1 MDATE
6 LVIRFEWDDDN
17 DALDQAIALRET
29 DGGAPYGMA
38 LLLRHHRRGA
48 REDLERAVTAVLAD
62 LDGTSREAPERADLL
77 VDAADALMARWDA
90 DAGQAD
96 VDTAVDQY
104 REAVELTPESARAR
118 SKLGMAIA
126 RRRLLGGGGQ
136 GDLAEALTLCR
147 QAVDQADRAED
158 SPPDAALGP
167 DALADRAARLDRLA
181 LVTSARAVESQDQ
194 DLARTAVDTVDAVL
208 RMDLGRGLLLWG
220 PQMTRI
226 AALGQR
232 YALTGRP
239 EHLTAV
245 IAACRSALES
255 MPADW
260 PHRRHAL
267 LQYGVMTAIRFYEEG
282 RDPADRDRA
291 IGVLREALGDPRPGL
306 SLYERSCAELLRKL
320 LWNRMSDGARLDDVD
335 DLVARLRA
343 ALVDTPGDE
352 ELREDLY
359 KASRARFTITGDQ
372 DDLPRGDDL
381 EDERERVDAQVF
393 KAISGSLAELDAAVS
408 AADRLLDDDHDD
420 GELDGLRISLSGALT
435 ARYAH
440 RGDRRDLDRGLSLQA
455 SLLDGV
461 PAGSPLRGHL
471 LLQMA
476 GTRTTRYDATGDR
489 ADLDAALAGVAEAAG
504 IIGVDHVDRRMVE
517 HVIGRTRVRRYRRD
531 GDPADLESA
540 IAAYRTALDAAPV
553 GHPVRREYAA
563 ELSEALQ
570 ERARIGGA
578 ADNTA
583 DDNTAAIEAARS
595 AVRLAPPGDQRA
607 LARLPLARAMS
618 QRFLLTGDVAAIRDS
633 IAAFQEAAAELPPD
647 HPVRALALGGLAEV
661 LKLRA
666 ELTGSQ
672 TDLNAAVTAGE
683 QAWRQPV
690 RAADRAMIAIYLTDA
705 LRMRGQRVGGRAD
718 VDAAMD
724 VITSVLADLAHT
736 DPWRPLCELQLA
748 VMLSQRFLVTG
759 DAPDVDRCV
768 EIVGSVLAALPAHS
782 PWRRLAYE
790 TLSENLWKR
799 AQHRGDLDDLDD
811 AIDAMD
817 LALAVPTS
825 DHRHLAVNLYN
836 KAGMLGLRFDEHARP
851 EDLDGAIEA
860 GRAALAA
867 LPAGHYYRPVVSK
880 GLSLLYLERPDAN
893 SADDLSE
900 IIGRGREALAATA
913 EDDPSWASQQ
923 HLVGVGRL
931 LRFGRTGRARDLRSA
946 IRAIEASVAATP
958 PGDPAL
964 GSRAAQLGLVLNVR
978 YERRGRRRDRDR
990 AMDAYRLAASV
1001 TSNGTLS
1008 RLESNRDYAAYTL
1021 RHGRPVE
1028 ALEHY
1033 RICVQDLLPLVTW
1046 RGLGRRSQ
1054 ENQLKRVAG
1063 LAGDAAAAA
1072 LACDSPRAA
1081 VQLLEQGRSVLW
1093 AQLLQTRS
1101 DRSELHAGHPRLAAE
1116 FDEVSAALDLR
1127 SAGPLRPGE
1136 LTAQGG
1142 ADRMGEAERRRRATA
1157 RFTELIDYIREL
1169 PGFAGFLRP
1178 PDIET
1183 LLQAA
1188 DRGPVVIVNVGRTR
1202 CDALLLTTEGVRTL
1216 PLPGLTQEEAVERAT
1231 AFHDALGAARQGLAA
1246 RINANQTMLSTLEW
1260 LWEAV
1265 ALPVLDALALPV
1277 PDATALRGGNLP
1289 RVWWCPTGPLATLPL
1304 HAAGRH
1310 RPGANAAWVGDHV
1323 VSSYTPTLQALLRA
1337 RTERPAPPA
1346 PAALVTGLRVTPRQD
1361 GRYRDLPAVPDEIR
1375 AIRDTLGG
1383 RALVL
1388 EDATATWQ
1396 AVLDAVPAHPWVHF
1410 ACHGKQNPQEPSA
1423 SHLALHDADLT
1434 VLDLVKAGVV
1444 DGDLAFLSACET
1456 AQGDTTLTDE
1466 AIHLAAAFH
1475 LAGYRH
1481 VIGTLWSLNDASAA
1495 RVAADVYGTLAGDS
1509 GTEPAVALHLAVAR
1523 LRALPRFRSPLAWA
1537 PYVHIGA

>member
-1 MDATE
+1 M
-6 LVIRFEWDDDN
+6 
-17 DALDQAIALRET
+17 
-29 DGGAPYGMA
+29 
-38 LLLRHHRRGA
+38 
-48 REDLERAVTAVLAD
+48 
-62 LDGTSREAPERADLL
+62 
-77 VDAADALMARWDA
+77 
-90 DAGQAD
+90 
-96 VDTAVDQY
+96 
-104 REAVELTPESARAR
+104 
-118 SKLGMAIA
+118 
-126 RRRLLGGGGQ
+126 
-136 GDLAEALTLCR
+136 
-147 QAVDQADRAED
+147 
-158 SPPDAALGP
+158 
-167 DALADRAARLDRLA
+167 
-181 LVTSARAVESQDQ
+181 
-194 DLARTAVDTVDAVL
+194 
-208 RMDLGRGLLLWG
+208 
-220 PQMTRI
+220 MTI
-226 AALGQR
+226 
-232 YALTGRP
+232 
-239 EHLTAV
+239 
-245 IAACRSALES
+245 
-255 MPADW
+255 W
-260 PHRRHAL
+260 
-267 LQYGVMTAIRFYEEG
+267 FYEES
-282 RDPADRDRA
+282 RDPADRERA
-291 IGVLREALGDPRPGL
+291 IGVLREALGEPRPGL
-306 SLYERSCAELLRKL
+306 SMYERSCDELLRKL

-343 ALVDTPGDE
+343 ALADTPGDE

-359 KASRARFTITGDQ
+359 KASRARFSITGDQ
-372 DDLPRGDDL
+372 DDLPSGEDL
-381 EDERERVDAQVF
+381 EDESERVDAQVF
-393 KAISGSLAELDAAVS
+393 QAISGSLEELDAAVS
-408 AADRLLDDDHDD
+408 AADRLLDDDDHEDD
-420 GELDGLRISLSGALT
+420 RLDGLRISLSGVLT

-440 RGDRRDLDRGLSLQA
+440 RGDRGDLDRSLSLQA
-455 SLLDGV
+455 RVIDGL
-461 PAGSPLRGHL
+461 PTGSHLRGQL

-476 GTRTTRYDATGDR
+476 VNQATRYDATGDR
-489 ADLDAALAGVAEAAG
+489 ADLDAALAGVAEAAE
-504 IIGVDHVDRRMVE
+504 IIKVDHVDRRMVE
-517 HVIGRTRVRRYRRD
+517 HVIGKTRVRRYWRD
-531 GDPADLESA
+531 GDSADLESA
-540 IAAYRTALDAAPV
+540 ITANRTALDAAPV

-563 ELSEALQ
+563 QLSEALQ
-570 ERARIGGA
+570 EWARISGGV
-578 ADNTA
+578 
-583 DDNTAAIEAARS
+583 DDNTAAIDTARS
-595 AVRLAPPGDQRA
+595 VARLAPPGDQRA
-607 LARLPLARAMS
+607 LAHLTLARALS

-633 IAAFQEAAAELPPD
+633 IAFFQKAAAELPPD
-647 HPVRALALGGLAEV
+647 RPIRALALGGLAET

-672 TDLNAAVTAGE
+672 ADLNAAVAAGE

-690 RAADRAMIAIYLTDA
+690 RAVDRALVAVYLTDA
-705 LRMRGQRVGGRAD
+705 LRMRGKRVGGRAD

-724 VITSVLADLAHT
+724 IITSVLDDLPAS

-748 VMLSQRFLVTG
+748 TMLSQRFLVTG
-759 DAPDVDRCV
+759 DPADVDRSI

-799 AQHRGDLDDLDD
+799 AEHRGDLDDLDD

-817 LALAVPTS
+817 LTLKVPTS
-825 DHRHLAVNLYN
+825 DHRQLAVNLYN
-836 KAGMLGLRFDEHARP
+836 KAGMLGLRFGEHGRP

-860 GRAALAA
+860 ARASLAA
-867 LPAGHYYRPVVSK
+867 LPTGHYYRPVVSK
-880 GLSLLYLERPDAN
+880 GLSLLYLERPDAT
-893 SADDLSE
+893 STDDLSE
-900 IIGRGREALAATA
+900 IISRGREALAATA
-913 EDDPSWASQQ
+913 ADDPSWASQQ
-923 HLVGVGRL
+923 HVVGAGRL
-931 LRFGRTGRARDLRSA
+931 LRFGQTGRGRDLRGA
-946 IRAIEASVAATP
+946 IRAIEATVAATP

-964 GSRAAQLGLVLNVR
+964 GSRAAQLGLVLSLR

-990 AMDAYRLAASV
+990 ALDAYRLAAGV

-1008 RLESNRDYAAYTL
+1008 RLENNRAYAAYTL

-1142 ADRMGEAERRRRATA
+1142 ADRMREAERRRRATA
-1157 RFTELIDYIREL
+1157 RFTELIDHIREL

-1183 LLQAA
+1183 LFQAA

-1202 CDALLLTTEGVRTL
+1202 CDALLLTAEGVRTL
-1216 PLPGLTQEEAVERAT
+1216 PLPGLTQEEAVDRAT

-1277 PDATALRGGNLP
+1277 LDAPAPAGGNLP

-1310 RPGANAAWVGDHV
+1310 RPGRNAAWVGDHV

-1337 RTERPAPPA
+1337 RNARPAPPA

-1375 AIRDTLGG
+1375 AIRDALGG

-1434 VLDLVKAGVV
+1434 LLDLVRAGVV
-1444 DGDLAFLSACET
+1444 NGDLAFLSACET

-1495 RVAADVYGTLAGDS
+1495 RVAADVYGALAGDS